1 MENSMHKADLPKYQL
16 RGYTSEEQLERD
28 RGCDDERGVDTLKD
42 ARRIAKY
49 WMTEAYRQMVESTS
63 LVVIVQIW
71 KGDECLDEMRA
82 S

>member
-1 MENSMHKADLPKYQL
+1 MHKADLPKYQL
-16 RGYTSEEQLERD
+16 RGYSSEGQLERD

-42 ARRIAKY
+42 AKRIAKY
-49 WMTEAYRQMVESTS
+49 WMTEAYMRVVESS
-63 LVVIVQIW
+63 RPVVIVQIW